1 MYLFHFIEPHIV
13 FYAGYPL
20 KTFKK
25 SVVGTLCV
33 LDQKEKKLSESQ
45 KESLAIIASQ
55 VENLLESKDRFQGFV
70 NNSSDVIYELDNQG
84 NFVYLSPSIT
94 KMLGY
99 TPDELLGKH
108 FKLIV
113 KEEDLPKCEAFLLRL
128 LTEGEINDVIEYDVR
143 HKDGH
148 YEWHESKCSTPVPNI
163 CTFGC
168 ASLGVSRGITTPTTQ
183 SQLRA
188 KFVASF

>member
-1 MYLFHFIEPHIV
+1 MCF
-13 FYAGYPL
+13 GY
-20 KTFKK
+20 KR
-25 SVVGTLCV
+25 
-33 LDQKEKKLSESQ
+33 KKLTDLQ

-55 VENLLESKDRFQGFV
+55 VENLFESKDRFQGFV
-70 NNSSDVIYELDNQG
+70 NNSSDVIYELDNFG

-128 LTEGEINDVIEYDVR
+128 LTEGELNDVIE
-143 HKDGH
+143 
-148 YEWHESKCSTPVPNI
+148 
-163 CTFGC
+163 
-168 ASLGVSRGITTPTTQ
+168 
-183 SQLRA
+183 
-188 KFVASF
+188 